1 MNLVNMLKTAIGKKD
16 WELVSKA
23 LNILNGDEEFVVLTH
38 QPSTSAKQVDFLSN
52 KASVGTKSLIAP
64 TANKFVDDLTLE
76 SGFIEKG
83 QKASNKSY
91 RQPFKEGDNF
101 CDVKCSKCGGN
112 MKITKEE
119 YKFRTID
126 SESAPFTCIKCIRNS
141 SR

>member
-1 MNLVNMLKTAIGKKD
+1 MLKTSIAKKD

-23 LNILNGDEEFVVLTH
+23 LDILTGDEEFVVSAH
-38 QPSTSAKQVDFLSN
+38 QPSTPAKQVNFLSN
-52 KASVGTKSLIAP
+52 KASVSSKSLIPP
-64 TANKFVDDLTLE
+64 TVNKFVDDLTLE
-76 SGFIEKG
+76 AGFIEKS
-83 QKASNKSY
+83 QKVSNKSY
-91 RQPFKEGDNF
+91 RQPFKEGDHF
-101 CDVKCSKCGGN
+101 SDVKCSRCGNN